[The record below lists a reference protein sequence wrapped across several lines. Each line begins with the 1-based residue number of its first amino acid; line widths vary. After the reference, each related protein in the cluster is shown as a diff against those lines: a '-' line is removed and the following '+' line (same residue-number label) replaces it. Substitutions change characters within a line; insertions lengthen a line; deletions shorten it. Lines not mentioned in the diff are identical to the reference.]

1 MNQIR
6 WGLIF
11 EVGVWSRRTTNN
23 HGCSLIPWASNSP
36 SIEAMPQTTG
46 LILSGGGA
54 RAAYQVGVLAAIG
67 RMRREAGVLEGN
79 PFPVISGTSA
89 GAINAAFLASNADR
103 YDDALADLVSVWRNF
118 QVEQVYRSDVL
129 GMIRSGARWLS
140 LLSLGWLIAQKKL
153 RPKSLLNNDPLS
165 ELLVKHIQFERLPA
179 LLEQGHLRAL
189 AITASSYSTGE
200 HVTFY
205 ESCHTVTP
213 WIRNQRLAQHCRLS
227 HQHLLASS
235 AIPFIFPAMKLDG
248 PQGSAYF
255 GDGAMRQTAPISP
268 AIHLG
273 ASRILVVGAGRM
285 LEPPKKS
292 SEEPT
297 YPSLAH
303 IAGHALS
310 SIFLDSLAVDV
321 ERMQRINQTLELI
334 PEEKRQATHLRP
346 VQLLLIAPS
355 QRLDAIA
362 AKHVDTL
369 PSTVKSLLRTL
380 GANPDIGLDQGNALV
395 SYLLFESAYTQELIA
410 LGEADALAQKEEIYK
425 FFEWPTS
432 KVNTHDC
439 DIGRNLDLEY

>member
-1 MNQIR
+1 M
-6 WGLIF
+6 L
-11 EVGVWSRRTTNN
+11 
-23 HGCSLIPWASNSP
+23 
-36 SIEAMPQTTG
+36 QTTG

-54 RAAYQVGVLAAIG
+54 RAAYQVGVLAAIS
-67 RMRREAGVLEGN
+67 RMRREAGAPDVN

-103 YDDALADLVSVWRNF
+103 FDAALDDLVHIWKNF

-165 ELLVKHIQFERLPA
+165 ELLAQHIHFERLPA
-179 LLEQGHLRAL
+179 HLEQGHLRAL

-205 ESCHTVTP
+205 DSRHPVTP
-213 WIRNQRLAQHCRLS
+213 WIRNQRLAQHCNLS
-227 HQHLLASS
+227 NEHLLASS
-235 AIPFIFPAMKLDG
+235 AIPFIFPAMRLNG
-248 PQGSAYF
+248 PQGTAYF

-273 ASRILVVGAGRM
+273 ASKILVIGAGRM

-292 SEEPT
+292 TDQPT

-346 VQLLLIAPS
+346 IQLLLIAPS

-362 AKHVDTL
+362 EKHADAL
-369 PSTVKSLLRTL
+369 PNTVKSLLRTL
-380 GANPDIGLDQGNALV
+380 GANPSMGLGQGNALV

-410 LGEADALAQKEEIYK
+410 LGEADAQAQEQEIYK
-425 FFEWPTS
+425 FFGWTT
-432 KVNTHDC
+432 K
-439 DIGRNLDLEY
+439 

>member
-1 MNQIR
+1 
-6 WGLIF
+6 
-11 EVGVWSRRTTNN
+11 
-23 HGCSLIPWASNSP
+23 
-36 SIEAMPQTTG
+36 MPNTTG

-54 RAAYQVGVLAAIG
+54 RAAYQVGVLAAIE
-67 RMRREAGVLEGN
+67 RMRREAGAAQGN

-103 YDDALADLVSVWRNF
+103 YDLAIEELVGVWRNF

-165 ELLVKHIQFERLPA
+165 ELLAQRIDLQRLPA
-179 LLEQGHLRAL
+179 LLDQGHLKAL

-205 ESCHTVTP
+205 ESCQAVTP
-213 WIRNQRLAQHCRLS
+213 WVRNQRLAQRCSLS
-227 HQHLLASS
+227 HEHLLASS
-235 AIPFIFPAMKLDG
+235 AIPFIFPAMRLDG
-248 PQGSAYF
+248 PQGHAFF
-255 GDGAMRQTAPISP
+255 GDGSMRQTAPISP

-273 ASRILVVGAGRM
+273 ASKIFVVGAGRM
-285 LEPPKKS
+285 LEPPKKNES
-292 SEEPT
+292 EPT

-362 AKHVDTL
+362 AKHAGAL
-369 PSTVKSLLRTL
+369 PQTVKSLLKTL
-380 GANPDIGLDQGNALV
+380 GASPNTAQGQGNALV
-395 SYLLFESAYTQELIA
+395 SYLLFESAYTQELMA
-410 LGEADALAQKEEIYK
+410 LGEADAQAQREEIHK
-425 FFEWPTS
+425 FFGWTA
-432 KVNTHDC
+432 K
-439 DIGRNLDLEY
+439 

>member
-1 MNQIR
+1 
-6 WGLIF
+6 
-11 EVGVWSRRTTNN
+11 
-23 HGCSLIPWASNSP
+23 
-36 SIEAMPQTTG
+36 MPNTTG

-54 RAAYQVGVLAAIG
+54 RAAYQVGVLAAIE
-67 RMRREAGVLEGN
+67 RMRREAGAAQGN

-103 YDDALADLVSVWRNF
+103 YDLAIEELVGVWRNF

-165 ELLVKHIQFERLPA
+165 ELLAQRIDLQRLPT
-179 LLEQGHLRAL
+179 LLDQGHLKAL

-205 ESCHTVTP
+205 DSCQAVTP
-213 WIRNQRLAQHCRLS
+213 WVRNQRLAQRCSLS
-227 HQHLLASS
+227 HEHLLASS
-235 AIPFIFPAMKLDG
+235 AIPFIFPAMRLDG
-248 PQGSAYF
+248 PQGHAFF
-255 GDGAMRQTAPISP
+255 GDGSMRQTAPISP

-273 ASRILVVGAGRM
+273 ASKILVVGAGRM
-285 LEPPKKS
+285 LEPPKKNDS
-292 SEEPT
+292 EPT

-362 AKHVDTL
+362 AKHADAL
-369 PSTVKSLLRTL
+369 PQTVKSLLKTL
-380 GANPDIGLDQGNALV
+380 GASPNTAQGQGNALV
-395 SYLLFESAYTQELIA
+395 SYLLFESAYTQELMA
-410 LGEADALAQKEEIYK
+410 LGEADAQAQKEEIHK
-425 FFEWPTS
+425 FFGWTA
-432 KVNTHDC
+432 K
-439 DIGRNLDLEY
+439 

>member
-1 MNQIR
+1 
-6 WGLIF
+6 
-11 EVGVWSRRTTNN
+11 
-23 HGCSLIPWASNSP
+23 
-36 SIEAMPQTTG
+36 MPNTTG

-54 RAAYQVGVLAAIG
+54 RAAYQVGVLAAIE
-67 RMRREAGVLEGN
+67 RMRREAGAAQGN

-103 YDDALADLVSVWRNF
+103 YDLAIEELVGVWRNF

-129 GMIRSGARWLS
+129 GMIQSGARWLS

-165 ELLVKHIQFERLPA
+165 ELLAQRIDLKRLPA
-179 LLEQGHLRAL
+179 LLDQGHLKAL

-205 ESCHTVTP
+205 ESCQAVTP
-213 WIRNQRLAQHCRLS
+213 WVRNQRLAQRCSLS
-227 HQHLLASS
+227 HEHLLASS
-235 AIPFIFPAMKLDG
+235 AIPFIFPAMRLDG
-248 PQGSAYF
+248 PQGHAFF
-255 GDGAMRQTAPISP
+255 GDGSMRQTAPISP

-273 ASRILVVGAGRM
+273 ASKILVVGAGRM
-285 LEPPKKS
+285 LEPPKKNES
-292 SEEPT
+292 EPT

-362 AKHVDTL
+362 AKHADAL
-369 PSTVKSLLRTL
+369 PQTVKSLLKTL
-380 GANPDIGLDQGNALV
+380 GASPNTAQGQGNALV
-395 SYLLFESAYTQELIA
+395 SYLLFESAYTQELMA
-410 LGEADALAQKEEIYK
+410 LGEADAQAQREEIHK
-425 FFEWPTS
+425 FFGWTA
-432 KVNTHDC
+432 K
-439 DIGRNLDLEY
+439 

>member
-1 MNQIR
+1 
-6 WGLIF
+6 
-11 EVGVWSRRTTNN
+11 
-23 HGCSLIPWASNSP
+23 
-36 SIEAMPQTTG
+36 MPQTTG

-103 YDDALADLVSVWRNF
+103 FDEALAELVSVWRHF

-129 GMIRSGARWLS
+129 GMIRSGARWMS

-165 ELLVKHIQFERLPA
+165 ELLAKHIPFERLPT

-205 ESCHTVTP
+205 DSCHPVTP

-227 HQHLLASS
+227 HKHLLASS
-235 AIPFIFPAMKLDG
+235 AIPFIFPAMQLDG

-273 ASRILVVGAGRM
+273 ASRILVVGVGRL
-285 LEPPKKS
+285 LESPQKS
-292 SEEPT
+292 HEEPT

-355 QRLDAIA
+355 QRLDTIA
-362 AKHVDTL
+362 AKHADAL
-369 PSTVKSLLRTL
+369 PNTVKSLLRTL

-425 FFEWPTS
+425 FFEWPAS
-432 KVNTHDC
+432 KVNTNDC
-439 DIGRNLDLEY
+439 AIGRDLDLE

>member
-1 MNQIR
+1 
-6 WGLIF
+6 
-11 EVGVWSRRTTNN
+11 
-23 HGCSLIPWASNSP
+23 
-36 SIEAMPQTTG
+36 MPQTTG

-103 YDDALADLVSVWRNF
+103 FDEALAELVSVWRHF

-129 GMIRSGARWLS
+129 GMIRSGARWIS

-165 ELLVKHIQFERLPA
+165 ELLAKHIPFERLPT

-205 ESCHTVTP
+205 DSCHPVTP

-227 HQHLLASS
+227 HKHLLASS
-235 AIPFIFPAMKLDG
+235 AIPFIFPAMQLDG

-273 ASRILVVGAGRM
+273 ASKILVVGAGRL

-292 SEEPT
+292 YEEPT

-334 PEEKRQATHLRP
+334 PEEKRLATHLRP

-355 QRLDAIA
+355 QRLDTIA
-362 AKHVDTL
+362 AKHADAL
-369 PSTVKSLLRTL
+369 PNTVKSLLRTL

-432 KVNTHDC
+432 KVNTNNC
-439 DIGRNLDLEY
+439 AIGRDLGLA

>member
-1 MNQIR
+1 
-6 WGLIF
+6 
-11 EVGVWSRRTTNN
+11 
-23 HGCSLIPWASNSP
+23 
-36 SIEAMPQTTG
+36 MPNTAG

-54 RAAYQVGVLAAIG
+54 RAAYQVGVLSAIE
-67 RMRREAGVLEGN
+67 RMRREAGVAQGN

-103 YDDALADLVSVWRNF
+103 YDAAIQELVSVWRNF

-140 LLSLGWLIAQKKL
+140 LLSLGWLIAQKKI
-153 RPKSLLNNDPLS
+153 RPKSLLDNDPLS
-165 ELLVKHIQFERLPA
+165 QLLSERIDFQRLPELLDK
-179 LLEQGHLRAL
+179 GHLKAL

-205 ESCHTVTP
+205 DSCQAVTP
-213 WIRNQRLAQHCRLS
+213 WVRNQRLAQRCNLS
-227 HQHLLASS
+227 HEHLLASS
-235 AIPFIFPAMKLDG
+235 AIPFIFPAMRLEG
-248 PQGSAYF
+248 PQGHAFF
-255 GDGAMRQTAPISP
+255 GDGSMRQTAPISP

-273 ASRILVVGAGRM
+273 ASKILVVGAGRM
-285 LEPPKKS
+285 LEPPKKNT
-292 SEEPT
+292 EEPT

-355 QRLDAIA
+355 QRLDVIA
-362 AKHVDTL
+362 ARHADAL
-369 PSTVKSLLRTL
+369 PNTVKSLLRTL
-380 GANPDIGLDQGNALV
+380 GASPHMVQGQGNALV

-410 LGEADALAQKEEIYK
+410 LGEADAEAQRAEIHK
-425 FFEWPTS
+425 FFGW
-432 KVNTHDC
+432 
-439 DIGRNLDLEY
+439 

>member
-1 MNQIR
+1 
-6 WGLIF
+6 
-11 EVGVWSRRTTNN
+11 
-23 HGCSLIPWASNSP
+23 
-36 SIEAMPQTTG
+36 MPNTTG

-54 RAAYQVGVLAAIG
+54 RAAYQVGVLAAIE
-67 RMRREAGVLEGN
+67 RMRREAGAAQGN

-103 YDDALADLVSVWRNF
+103 YDLAIEELVGVWRNF
-118 QVEQVYRSDVL
+118 RVEQVYRSDVL

-140 LLSLGWLIAQKKL
+140 LLSLGWLIAQKKI

-165 ELLVKHIQFERLPA
+165 ELLAQRIDLQRLHN
-179 LLEQGHLRAL
+179 LLDQGHLKAL

-205 ESCHTVTP
+205 DSCQAVSP
-213 WIRNQRLAQHCRLS
+213 WVRNQRLAQRCSLS
-227 HQHLLASS
+227 HEHLLASS
-235 AIPFIFPAMKLDG
+235 AIPFIFPAMRLDG
-248 PQGSAYF
+248 PQGHAFF
-255 GDGAMRQTAPISP
+255 GDGSMRQTAPISP

-273 ASRILVVGAGRM
+273 ASKILVVGAGRM
-285 LEPPKKS
+285 LEPPKKNES
-292 SEEPT
+292 EPT

-362 AKHVDTL
+362 AKHADAL
-369 PSTVKSLLRTL
+369 PQTVKSLLKTL
-380 GANPDIGLDQGNALV
+380 GASPNTAQGQGNALV
-395 SYLLFESAYTQELIA
+395 SYLLFESAYTQELMA
-410 LGEADALAQKEEIYK
+410 LGEADAKAQKEEIHK
-425 FFEWPTS
+425 FFGWTA
-432 KVNTHDC
+432 K
-439 DIGRNLDLEY
+439 

>member
-1 MNQIR
+1 
-6 WGLIF
+6 
-11 EVGVWSRRTTNN
+11 
-23 HGCSLIPWASNSP
+23 
-36 SIEAMPQTTG
+36 MPQTTG

-103 YDDALADLVSVWRNF
+103 FDEALAELVSVWRHF

-129 GMIRSGARWLS
+129 GMIRSGARWMS

-165 ELLVKHIQFERLPA
+165 ELLAKHIPFERLPT
-179 LLEQGHLRAL
+179 LLKQGHLRAL

-205 ESCHTVTP
+205 DSCHPVTP

-227 HQHLLASS
+227 HKHLLASS
-235 AIPFIFPAMKLDG
+235 AIPFIFPAMQLDG

-273 ASRILVVGAGRM
+273 ASRILVVGVGRL
-285 LEPPKKS
+285 LESPQKS
-292 SEEPT
+292 HEEPT

-355 QRLDAIA
+355 QRLDTIA
-362 AKHVDTL
+362 AKHADAL
-369 PSTVKSLLRTL
+369 PNTVKSLLRTL

-425 FFEWPTS
+425 FFEWPAS
-432 KVNTHDC
+432 KVNTNDC
-439 DIGRNLDLEY
+439 AIGRDLDLE

>member
-1 MNQIR
+1 
-6 WGLIF
+6 
-11 EVGVWSRRTTNN
+11 
-23 HGCSLIPWASNSP
+23 
-36 SIEAMPQTTG
+36 MPNTTG

-54 RAAYQVGVLAAIG
+54 RAAYQVGVLAAIE
-67 RMRREAGVLEGN
+67 RMRREAGVAQGN

-103 YDDALADLVSVWRNF
+103 YDLAIEELVGVWRNF

-165 ELLVKHIQFERLPA
+165 ELLAQRIDLQRLPT
-179 LLEQGHLRAL
+179 LLDQGHLKAL

-205 ESCHTVTP
+205 DSCQAVTP
-213 WIRNQRLAQHCRLS
+213 WVRNQRLAQRCSLS
-227 HQHLLASS
+227 HEHLLASS
-235 AIPFIFPAMKLDG
+235 AIPFIFPAMRLDG
-248 PQGSAYF
+248 PQGHAFF
-255 GDGAMRQTAPISP
+255 GDGSMRQTAPISP

-273 ASRILVVGAGRM
+273 ASKILVVGAGRM

-292 SEEPT
+292 EIEPT

-362 AKHVDTL
+362 AKHADAL
-369 PSTVKSLLRTL
+369 PQTVKSLLKTL
-380 GANPDIGLDQGNALV
+380 GASQNASQGQGNALV
-395 SYLLFESAYTQELIA
+395 SYLLFESAYTQELMA
-410 LGEADALAQKEEIYK
+410 LGETDAQAQKEEIHK
-425 FFEWPTS
+425 FFGWTA
-432 KVNTHDC
+432 K
-439 DIGRNLDLEY
+439 

>member
-1 MNQIR
+1 
-6 WGLIF
+6 
-11 EVGVWSRRTTNN
+11 
-23 HGCSLIPWASNSP
+23 
-36 SIEAMPQTTG
+36 MPNTTG

-54 RAAYQVGVLAAIG
+54 RAAYQVGVLAAIE
-67 RMRREAGVLEGN
+67 RMRRDAGVAQGN

-103 YDDALADLVSVWRNF
+103 YPSAIDELVSVWRNF

-140 LLSLGWLIAQKKL
+140 LLSLGWLIAQKKI
-153 RPKSLLNNDPLS
+153 RPKSLLDNDPLS
-165 ELLVKHIQFERLPA
+165 QLLVERIDFQRLPELLDK
-179 LLEQGHLRAL
+179 GHLKAL

-205 ESCHTVTP
+205 DSCHAVTP
-213 WIRNQRLAQHCRLS
+213 WVRNQRLAQRCNLS
-227 HQHLLASS
+227 HEHLLASS
-235 AIPFIFPAMKLDG
+235 AIPFIFPAMRLEG
-248 PQGSAYF
+248 PQGNAFF
-255 GDGAMRQTAPISP
+255 GDGSMRQTAPISP

-273 ASRILVVGAGRM
+273 ASKILVVGAGRM
-285 LEPPKKS
+285 LEPPKKNT
-292 SEEPT
+292 EEPT

-355 QRLDAIA
+355 QRLDVIA
-362 AKHVDTL
+362 ARHADAL
-369 PSTVKSLLRTL
+369 PHTVKSLLRTL
-380 GANPDIGLDQGNALV
+380 GASPHMVQGQGNALV

-410 LGEADALAQKEEIYK
+410 LGEADAEAQRAEIHK
-425 FFEWPTS
+425 FFGWPQA
-432 KVNTHDC
+432 KKNT
-439 DIGRNLDLEY
+439 

>member
-1 MNQIR
+1 
-6 WGLIF
+6 
-11 EVGVWSRRTTNN
+11 
-23 HGCSLIPWASNSP
+23 
-36 SIEAMPQTTG
+36 MPQTTG

-67 RMRREAGVLEGN
+67 RMRREAGAAHGN
-79 PFPVISGTSA
+79 PYPVISGTSA

-103 YDDALADLVSVWRNF
+103 FDEALDDLVSVWRNF

-140 LLSLGWLIAQKKL
+140 LLSLGWLIAQKKI

-165 ELLVKHIQFERLPA
+165 DLLAQHIDFQRLPK
-179 LLEQGHLRAL
+179 LLEEGHLRAL

-205 ESCHTVTP
+205 NSRHPVTP
-213 WIRNQRLAQHCRLS
+213 WIRNQRLAQHCHLS
-227 HQHLLASS
+227 HEHLLASS
-235 AIPFIFPAMKLDG
+235 AIPFIFPAMRLDG
-248 PQGSAYF
+248 PQGKAYF
-255 GDGAMRQTAPISP
+255 GDGSMRQTAPISP

-273 ASRILVVGAGRM
+273 ASKILVVGAGRM

-292 SEEPT
+292 LEEPT

-334 PEEKRQATHLRP
+334 PEEKRQSTHLRP

-355 QRLDAIA
+355 QRLDTIA
-362 AKHVDTL
+362 AKHADAL
-369 PSTVKSLLRTL
+369 PNTVKSLLRTL
-380 GANPDIGLDQGNALV
+380 GANADMVQGQGSALV

-410 LGEADALAQKEEIYK
+410 LGEADAHAQKEEIYK
-425 FFEWPTS
+425 FFGWAA
-432 KVNTHDC
+432 K
-439 DIGRNLDLEY
+439 

>member
-1 MNQIR
+1 
-6 WGLIF
+6 
-11 EVGVWSRRTTNN
+11 
-23 HGCSLIPWASNSP
+23 
-36 SIEAMPQTTG
+36 MPNTTG

-54 RAAYQVGVLAAIG
+54 RAAYQVGVLAAIE
-67 RMRREAGVLEGN
+67 RMRREAGADQGN

-103 YDDALADLVSVWRNF
+103 YNLAIDELVSVWHHFR
-118 QVEQVYRSDVL
+118 VEQVYRSDVL

-140 LLSLGWLIAQKKL
+140 LLSLGWLIAQRKI

-165 ELLVKHIQFERLPA
+165 ELLAQRIDLQRLPT
-179 LLEQGHLRAL
+179 LLDQGHLKAL

-205 ESCHTVTP
+205 DSCQAVTP
-213 WIRNQRLAQHCRLS
+213 WVRNQRLAQRCSLS
-227 HQHLLASS
+227 HEHLLASS
-235 AIPFIFPAMKLDG
+235 AIPFIFPAMQLEG
-248 PQGSAYF
+248 PQGHAFF
-255 GDGAMRQTAPISP
+255 GDGSMRQTAPISP

-273 ASRILVVGAGRM
+273 ASKILVVGAGRM
-285 LEPPKKS
+285 LEPPKKN
-292 SEEPT
+292 EGEPT

-362 AKHVDTL
+362 AKHADAL
-369 PSTVKSLLRTL
+369 PQTVKSLLKTL
-380 GANPDIGLDQGNALV
+380 GANPNTAQGQGNALV
-395 SYLLFESAYTQELIA
+395 SYLLFESAYTQELMA
-410 LGEADALAQKEEIYK
+410 LGESDAQAQKEEIHK
-425 FFEWPTS
+425 FFDWTA
-432 KVNTHDC
+432 K
-439 DIGRNLDLEY
+439 

>member
-1 MNQIR
+1 
-6 WGLIF
+6 
-11 EVGVWSRRTTNN
+11 
-23 HGCSLIPWASNSP
+23 
-36 SIEAMPQTTG
+36 MPNTTG

-54 RAAYQVGVLAAIG
+54 RAAYQVGVLAAIE
-67 RMRREAGVLEGN
+67 RMRREAGEALGN

-103 YDDALADLVSVWRNF
+103 YNLAIEELVGVWRNF

-140 LLSLGWLIAQKKL
+140 LLSLGWLIAQKKI

-165 ELLVKHIQFERLPA
+165 QLLSQRIDLQRLPT
-179 LLEQGHLRAL
+179 LLDQGHLKAL

-205 ESCHTVTP
+205 DSCQAVTP
-213 WIRNQRLAQHCRLS
+213 WVRNQRLAQRCSLS
-227 HQHLLASS
+227 HEHLLASS
-235 AIPFIFPAMKLDG
+235 AIPFIFPAMRLDG
-248 PQGSAYF
+248 PQGHAFF
-255 GDGAMRQTAPISP
+255 GDGSMRQTAPISP

-273 ASRILVVGAGRM
+273 ASKILVVGAGRM
-285 LEPPKKS
+285 LEPPKKNES
-292 SEEPT
+292 EPT

-362 AKHVDTL
+362 AKHADAL
-369 PSTVKSLLRTL
+369 PQTVKSLLKTL
-380 GANPDIGLDQGNALV
+380 GASPNTAQGQGNALV
-395 SYLLFESAYTQELIA
+395 SYLLFESAYTQELMA
-410 LGEADALAQKEEIYK
+410 LGEADAQAQKEEIHK
-425 FFEWPTS
+425 FFGWTA
-432 KVNTHDC
+432 K
-439 DIGRNLDLEY
+439 

>member
-1 MNQIR
+1 
-6 WGLIF
+6 
-11 EVGVWSRRTTNN
+11 
-23 HGCSLIPWASNSP
+23 
-36 SIEAMPQTTG
+36 MPNTTG

-54 RAAYQVGVLAAIG
+54 RAAYQVGVLAAIE
-67 RMRREAGVLEGN
+67 RMRREAGAAQGN

-103 YDDALADLVSVWRNF
+103 YDLAIEELVGVWRNF

-165 ELLVKHIQFERLPA
+165 ELLAQRIDLQRLPS
-179 LLEQGHLRAL
+179 LLDQGHLKAL

-205 ESCHTVTP
+205 DSCQAVTP
-213 WIRNQRLAQHCRLS
+213 WVRNQRLAQRCSLS
-227 HQHLLASS
+227 HEHLLASS
-235 AIPFIFPAMKLDG
+235 AIPFIFPAMRLDG
-248 PQGSAYF
+248 PQGHAFF
-255 GDGAMRQTAPISP
+255 GDGSMRQTAPISP

-273 ASRILVVGAGRM
+273 ASKILVVGAGRM
-285 LEPPKKS
+285 LEPPKKNES
-292 SEEPT
+292 EPT

-362 AKHVDTL
+362 AKHADAL
-369 PSTVKSLLRTL
+369 PQTVKSLLKTL
-380 GANPDIGLDQGNALV
+380 GASPNTAQGQGNALV
-395 SYLLFESAYTQELIA
+395 SYLLFESAYTQELMA
-410 LGEADALAQKEEIYK
+410 LGEADTQAQKEEIHK
-425 FFEWPTS
+425 FFGWTE
-432 KVNTHDC
+432 K
-439 DIGRNLDLEY
+439 